1 MCQVIHNEATGEFV
15 LWVNRL
21 APAATPLASYPHATL
36 LVAGAQQPAGPFR
49 QQTLTLE

>member
-1 MCQVIHNEATGEFV
+1 MYQVIHNEATGEFV

-21 APAATPLASYPHATL
+21 APAATPLSSYPHAAL
-36 LVAGAQQPAGPFR
+36 LVAAAQQPAGPFR